1 MSRGNT
7 LRATWDV
14 MKQTLQFRLT
24 QQLALTPQLQQSI
37 RLLQL
42 STLELNQEIEQ
53 ALADNPLLERV
64 DDPMD
69 GALRIMPNGGLE
81 SSSSAGSEDADFS
94 ANVAAAGS
102 SSEDGDF
109 GANNSERDSASEND
123 DWSSDSGSAEGYH
136 EASSRKRGDEDSEE
150 SSYLQIASAG
160 RSLHEHLMIQL
171 QGLQCSPRD
180 RGLMTMLIEEV
191 NNDGYLQLEPEDM
204 LQILPPELDFEIGE
218 INAALRLLQSFEPVG
233 VGARSVAECL
243 QLQLSAPE
251 LKRQHPPA
259 LIELAKTIAG
269 DHLPLLAAH
278 DFVKLKRALRCDDDA
293 LRAAQ
298 KLIKSL
304 NPRPGGQFSADEPS
318 YVVPDVIVRK
328 TRQGWQA
335 TLNPD
340 VVPKLRINAMYA
352 QVLKR
357 NRGGNG
363 ALGGQ
368 LQEAR
373 WLLKNVQQRFD
384 TILRV
389 AQAIVERQRSFF
401 SHGAVAMRPLVLREI
416 ADAVGLHESTVSRVT
431 TQKFM
436 LTPYGTL
443 ELKYFFGSHVAT
455 ESGGAAS
462 STAIRELIKQLITTE
477 DSKTPFSDSRI
488 AELLGEQGIMV
499 ARRTVAK
506 YREALRIPAVAQRK
520 SL

>member
-1 MSRGNT
+1 
-7 LRATWDV
+7 
-14 MKQTLQFRLT
+14 MKQTLQFRLS

-69 GALRIMPNGGLE
+69 GALRILPNGGLE
-81 SSSSAGSEDADFS
+81 APRVSAGANDGQDNGGGNSGTGDQPSPADQFADQFDSAGGGNERPDADWDS
-94 ANVAAAGS
+94 
-102 SSEDGDF
+102 
-109 GANNSERDSASEND
+109 GANSMDGF
-123 DWSSDSGSAEGYH
+123 SDSG
-136 EASSRKRGDEDSEE
+136 SRKRGDEDSEE
-150 SSYLQIASAG
+150 NSFLQMATVG
-160 RSLHEHLMIQL
+160 TSLRDHLTSQL
-171 QGLQCSPRD
+171 HSLNCPPRD
-180 RGLMTMLIEEV
+180 RGLVTVLIDEV
-191 NNDGYLQLEPEDM
+191 NADGYLQLELEDM
-204 LQILPPELDFEIGE
+204 RSMLPAELDIDDSELNG
-218 INAALRLLQSFEPVG
+218 ALNLLQSFDPPG
-233 VGARSVAECL
+233 VGARNVAECL
-243 QLQLSAPE
+243 QLQLAAPE
-251 LKRQHPPA
+251 MIRDHPA
-259 LIELAKTIAG
+259 KLLELARALVR
-269 DHLPLLAAH
+269 DFLPLLAAH

-293 LRAAQ
+293 LRSAQ
-298 KLIKSL
+298 KLIKAL
-304 NPRPGGQFSADEPS
+304 NPRPGSQFSSDEPN
-318 YVVPDVIVRK
+318 YVIPDVIVKK

-335 TLNPD
+335 VLNPD
-340 VVPKLRINAMYA
+340 VMPKLRINDMYA
-352 QVLKR
+352 QILKR

-462 STAIRELIKQLITTE
+462 STAIRELIKQLIATEETT
-477 DSKTPFSDSRI
+477 TPLSDSRI

-506 YREALRIPAVAQRK
+506 YREALKIPPVAQRK
-520 SL
+520 AI